1 MMRDDRRGVS
11 ADCVGLCRIVSNF
24 KFYFYLIQRTEFSV
38 TCFELVIQRFM
49 HMQVT
54 YGAVFYSD
62 D

>member
-1 MMRDDRRGVS
+1 MIGGECQRIVS
-11 ADCVGLCRIVSNF
+11 DCVGLCQIVSDF

-38 TCFELVIQRFM
+38 TCFELVIM

>member
-38 TCFELVIQRFM
+38 TCFELVIM